1 MELFIAYKN
10 YSSWS
15 LRPWLAMKVAGL
27 AFEETIFPFYHD
39 TSLTDFAKQEAIP
52 ASVPILKVDNQIV
65 WDSMAIME
73 VLADTYPEAN
83 LWPKSKGWRALARSA
98 SAEMHSGF
106 MGLRSQFPM
115 NCRRQTKVTANAES
129 LKDISRLAALWKK
142 FYQADEV
149 LSASRSEGP
158 FLCGAFSIVDAMYAP
173 VMWRI
178 RNYGLSVSDEFDA
191 WSEAMFAL
199 PAMQEWLRAAQEE
212 EWEIAAYDAVE

>member
-142 FYQADEV
+142 FYQADEL
-149 LSASRSEGP
+149 LSASRSQGP
-158 FLCGAFSIVDAMYAP
+158 FLCGDFSIVDAMYAP

>member
-142 FYQADEV
+142 FYQADEL
-149 LSASRSEGP
+149 LSTSRSQGP
-158 FLCGAFSIVDAMYAP
+158 FLCGDFSIVDAMYAP

>member
-52 ASVPILKVDNQIV
+52 ASVPILKIDNQIV

-83 LWPKSKGWRALARSA
+83 LWPEAKAWRALARSA

>member
-83 LWPKSKGWRALARSA
+83 LWPKSKDWRALARSA

-142 FYQADEV
+142 FYQADEL
-149 LSASRSEGP
+149 LSASRSQGP
-158 FLCGAFSIVDAMYAP
+158 FLCGDFSIVDAMYAP